1 MEKERIS
8 KGGLMAP
15 INELSL
21 QELEELVIKMKE
33 LQKHLNIELEATNK
47 DASSSTIA
55 TTNPS
60 HATDPFADE
69 MTK

>member
-33 LQKHLNIELEATNK
+33 LQKNLNIELEARNE

-55 TTNPS
+55 TTNLS
-60 HATDPFADE
+60 HATDPFTDG